1 MEDRLMTLKQLAEY
15 LSVNERT
22 VLKLVQEGTI
32 PGVKIG
38 NQWRFRRPMIDTW
51 LDDQMLGVT
60 PRSIAADDTSGER
73 RVVQMESCFDETH
86 IVGNLQGTTKE
97 EVVVELAA
105 HAHRA
110 GLVSNDTWFVGALF
124 QRESVMPGA
133 VGDGYAVLHT
143 LKRHPERVMSP
154 FLVVGRSREGVDFD
168 SLDGNATHIFF
179 VLGLRYSELELPWLS
194 EILKR
199 LRTENLLEELLQASD
214 SAELFAV
221 LERAAKPE
229 GKSQGHRSKAG
240 PRREKRSDG
249 EAD

>member
-15 LSVNERT
+15 LTLNERT

-38 NQWRFRRPMIDTW
+38 NQWRFRRPMIETW

-60 PRSIAADDTSGER
+60 PRSVVGDDPSGLR
-73 RVVQMESCFDETH
+73 RVVTMESCFDESH
-86 IVGNLQGTTKE
+86 IVANLQGITKAE
-97 EVVVELAA
+97 IVVELAS

-143 LKRHPERVMSP
+143 LKRHPERVTSP

-168 SLDGNATHIFF
+168 SLDGKPTHVFF
-179 VLGLRYSELELPWLS
+179 VLGLRYNELELPWLS
-194 EILKR
+194 EILKQFSSAGI
-199 LRTENLLEELLQASD
+199 LESLLAASD
-214 SAELFAV
+214 AGAIYEI
-221 LERAAKPE
+221 LETVAA
-229 GKSQGHRSKAG
+229 SKTASERI
-240 PRREKRSDG
+240 P
-249 EAD
+249 

>member
-51 LDDQMLGVT
+51 LDDQILGVT
-60 PRSIAADDTSGER
+60 PRSIGTDDPPGAR
-73 RVVQMESCFDETH
+73 RVVPIESCFDGTH
-86 IVGNLQGTTKE
+86 VLANLQGTTKE

-105 HAHRA
+105 HAYRT

-133 VGDGYAVLHT
+133 VGNGYAVLHT

-168 SLDGNATHIFF
+168 SLDGNPTHVFF
-179 VLGLRYSELELPWLS
+179 VLGLRYNELELPWLS

-199 LRTENLLEELLQASD
+199 FRTENLLEELLHAGD
-214 SAELFAV
+214 GAELHAI
-221 LERAAKPE
+221 LERAAQPE
-229 GKSQGHRSKAG
+229 ENCGDQGKRASARKQKESRGGR
-240 PRREKRSDG
+240 D
-249 EAD
+249 